1 MSLLLIIGIILGL
14 SVFVGYKKG
23 LVKITASLLTTVI
36 IIILVSLLTPYV
48 SKWIRKTTSLEKNMQ
63 EKVVSMLVPEEE
75 AELDEKIEENQL
87 SRNEQIAILEKA
99 PLPQMFRQMLVE
111 NNNNEVYQLLGVQ
124 TFAEY
129 VGSYLAKLVAD
140 IIAFLIVFVVV
151 TVVVRIAMKMLGI
164 LNKLPVIGG
173 VHRLA
178 GALVGVGIGIVIVWI
193 LFIVVTLLYDT
204 TFGKMCFETIEST
217 PILRKL
223 YDSNILMNSVIKF

>member
-14 SVFVGYKKG
+14 SIVVGYKNG

-48 SKWIRKTTSLEKNMQ
+48 SQWIRKTTSLEKDMQ

-173 VHRLA
+173 VNRLA

-223 YDSNILMNSVIKF
+223 YDSNILMNSIIKF